1 MKRIIAS
8 IGLGAAVVGGMIS
21 PAIAEDAPQI
31 HAEVTKAT
39 SASRQVSSEIN
50 VSGTWTVEKLAVG
63 QSFTV
68 STTPTNGGVPFKWN
82 ASFPFLLDDGT
93 KVGECTA
100 DQANLTCKV
109 NVVPPAYAD
118 KIDVKG
124 SWWARARL
132 QEGAIGTEEAPIVL
146 NGEVVKKLV
155 WGDTQGTGTC
165 TSDCDNAAHYE
176 YAHPENLKFGWTN
189 DNGTVGWAIKWI
201 ATPGVEYVVKDFD
214 TPLGTLVKCAKSS
227 EWDPATTEI
236 IAATRV
242 DANTIK
248 FTAPTDSKVC
258 ITFPP
263 EQMKVP
269 EGQRSVTN
277 HAEVNGLKLEATT
290 TLKSNGGT
298 DGDGSNK
305 PKPTPAPTPEPT
317 PSPNPTTPAP
327 TPSPKP
333 SEPTPAPKPSEK
345 PTPVP
350 TTPTPKPSVTTPA
363 PKPTPNTTPAP
374 KPESKPAPKQTTP
387 QVTATKPSETNKLA
401 KTGTSVIASGILVA
415 LLALSGILILIL
427 SRKENN

>member
-1 MKRIIAS
+1 MKRMIAS
-8 IGLGAAVVGGMIS
+8 IGLGVVIVGGLIS
-21 PAIAEDAPQI
+21 PAVAEDAPQI
-31 HAEVTKAT
+31 KAEVTKAT

-68 STTPTNGGVPFKWN
+68 STNPTNGGVPFKWN
-82 ASFPFLLDDGT
+82 ASFPFVLDDGT
-93 KVGECTA
+93 KVGECIA

-109 NVVPPAYAD
+109 NEVPPSYAD

-155 WGDTQGTGTC
+155 WGDAQGTGTC
-165 TSDCDNAAHYE
+165 TNDCDNAAHYE
-176 YAHPENLKFGWTN
+176 YARPENLKFGWTN

-214 TPLGTLVKCAKSS
+214 TPLGTSVKCTKSG

-248 FTAPTDSKVC
+248 FTAPADSKVC

-333 SEPTPAPKPSEK
+333 SESIPAPKPSEK

-350 TTPTPKPSVTTPA
+350 STSTPTPKPSVTTPA
-363 PKPTPNTTPAP
+363 PKPSATTPAP
-374 KPESKPAPKQTTP
+374 KQNVTPATPKT
-387 QVTATKPSETNKLA
+387 SEQPKLA
-401 KTGTSVIASGILVA
+401 KTGSSAA
-415 LLALSGILILIL
+415 LAGVLTMLSALIGVGFYTI
-427 SRKENN
+427 SRKDNN

>member
-1 MKRIIAS
+1 MKRVLAS
-8 IGLGAAVVGGMIS
+8 IGLGAMIVGGLIS

-31 HAEVTKAT
+31 KAEVTKAT

-82 ASFPFLLDDGT
+82 ASFPFMLDDGT
-93 KVGECTA
+93 KVGECIA

-109 NVVPPAYAD
+109 NEVPPSYAD

-155 WGDTQGTGTC
+155 WGDAQGTGTC
-165 TSDCDNAAHYE
+165 TNDCDNAAHYE
-176 YAHPENLKFGWTN
+176 YARPENLKFGWTN

-201 ATPGVEYVVKDFD
+201 ATPGTEYVVKDFD
-214 TPLGTLVKCAKSS
+214 TPLGTSVKCTKSG

-236 IAATRV
+236 IEATRV

-248 FTAPTDSKVC
+248 FTAPADSKVC

-290 TLKSNGGT
+290 TLKSSGGT

-305 PKPTPAPTPEPT
+305 PKPTPAPTPKPTEPT
-317 PSPNPTTPAP
+317 PA
-327 TPSPKP
+327 PKP
-333 SEPTPAPKPSEK
+333 SEPTPAPKPS
-345 PTPVP
+345 T
-350 TTPTPKPSVTTPA
+350 TTPAPKPSVTTPA
-363 PKPTPNTTPAP
+363 PKPSATTPT
-374 KPESKPAPKQTTP
+374 PKQP
-387 QVTATKPSETNKLA
+387 ATKANPQTSEQPKLA
-401 KTGTSVIASGILVA
+401 KTGSSAALAGVLAM
-415 LLALSGILILIL
+415 LLALIGVGFYNI
-427 SRKENN
+427 SRKDNN

>member
-1 MKRIIAS
+1 MKRVLAS
-8 IGLGAAVVGGMIS
+8 IGLGAMIVGGLIS

-31 HAEVTKAT
+31 KAEVTKAT

-82 ASFPFLLDDGT
+82 ASFPFMLDDGT
-93 KVGECTA
+93 KVGECIA

-109 NVVPPAYAD
+109 NEVPPSYAD

-155 WGDTQGTGTC
+155 WGDAQGTGTC
-165 TSDCDNAAHYE
+165 TNDCDNAAHYE
-176 YAHPENLKFGWTN
+176 YARPENLKFGWTN

-201 ATPGVEYVVKDFD
+201 ATPGTEYVVKDFD
-214 TPLGTLVKCAKSS
+214 TPLGTSVKCTKSG

-236 IAATRV
+236 IEATRV

-248 FTAPTDSKVC
+248 FTAPADSKVC

-290 TLKSNGGT
+290 TLKSSGGT
-298 DGDGSNK
+298 DGNGSNK
-305 PKPTPAPTPEPT
+305 PKPTPAPTPKPTEPT
-317 PSPNPTTPAP
+317 PA
-327 TPSPKP
+327 PKP
-333 SEPTPAPKPSEK
+333 SEPTPAPKPSE
-345 PTPVP
+345 PTPAP
-350 TTPTPKPSVTTPA
+350 KPSEPTPAPKPSTTTPAPKPSVTTPA
-363 PKPTPNTTPAP
+363 PKPSATTPAP
-374 KPESKPAPKQTTP
+374 KQP
-387 QVTATKPSETNKLA
+387 ATKANPQTSEQPKLA
-401 KTGTSVIASGILVA
+401 KTGSSAALAGVLAM
-415 LLALSGILILIL
+415 LLALIGVGFHTI
-427 SRKENN
+427 SRKDNN

>member
-1 MKRIIAS
+1 MKRVLAS
-8 IGLGAAVVGGMIS
+8 IGLGAVIVGGLIS
-21 PAIAEDAPQI
+21 PAIAGDTPQI
-31 HAEVTKAT
+31 KAEVTKAT

-50 VSGTWTVEKLAVG
+50 VSGTWTVERLAVG

-82 ASFPFLLDDGT
+82 ASFPFVLDDGT

-100 DQANLTCKV
+100 DQANLTCQV
-109 NVVPPAYAD
+109 NEVPPSYAN

-155 WGDTQGTGTC
+155 WGDAEGTGTC
-165 TSDCDNAAHYE
+165 TNDCDNAAHYE
-176 YAHPENLKFGWTN
+176 YARPENLKFGWTN

-201 ATPGVEYVVKDFD
+201 VTPGTEYVVKDFD
-214 TPLGTLVKCAKSS
+214 TPLGTSVKCAKTG

-236 IAATRV
+236 VAATRV

-248 FTAPTDSKVC
+248 FTAPADSKVC

-277 HAEVNGLKLEATT
+277 HAEVNGLKLEATA
-290 TLKSNGGT
+290 TLKSSGGT
-298 DGDGSNK
+298 DGDGSNQ
-305 PKPTPAPTPEPT
+305 PKPTPTPTPEPT

-327 TPSPKP
+327 TP
-333 SEPTPAPKPSEK
+333 APKPSEK

-350 TTPTPKPSVTTPA
+350 TTTTPKPSVTTPA
-363 PKPTPNTTPAP
+363 PKPSVTAPAP
-374 KPESKPAPKQTTP
+374 RQPVAKETPKT
-387 QVTATKPSETNKLA
+387 SEQPKLA
-401 KTGTSVIASGILVA
+401 KTGSSAFIAGVLVA
-415 LLALSGILILIL
+415 ILALIGVGFYAI
-427 SRKENN
+427 SRKDNN

>member
-21 PAIAEDAPQI
+21 PAIAEDTPQI
-31 HAEVTKAT
+31 HAEVTKAN

-68 STTPTNGGVPFKWN
+68 STNPTNGGVPFKWN

-109 NVVPPAYAD
+109 NEVPPAYAD

-165 TSDCDNAAHYE
+165 TNDCDNAAHYE
-176 YAHPENLKFGWTN
+176 YARPENLKFGWTN

-214 TPLGTLVKCAKSS
+214 TPLGTSVKCAKSG

-236 IAATRV
+236 IESTRV

-248 FTAPTDSKVC
+248 FTAPADSKVC

-269 EGQRSVTN
+269 EGQRSVSN

-305 PKPTPAPTPEPT
+305 PKPTPTPSVTTPAPEPT
-317 PSPNPTTPAP
+317 PTPSETPKPTP
-327 TPSPKP
+327 TPS
-333 SEPTPAPKPSEK
+333 ETPK

-350 TTPTPKPSVTTPA
+350 TTPAPKPNVTTPA
-363 PKPTPNTTPAP
+363 PKPSATTPAP
-374 KPESKPAPKQTTP
+374 KQPVVKETP
-387 QVTATKPSETNKLA
+387 KPSETHKLA

>member
-1 MKRIIAS
+1 MKRVLAS
-8 IGLGAAVVGGMIS
+8 IGLGAIVVGGMIS
-21 PAIAEDAPQI
+21 PAIAEDTPQI

-50 VSGTWTVEKLAVG
+50 VSGTWTVERLAID

-68 STTPTNGGVPFKWN
+68 STNPTNGGVPFKWN

-109 NVVPPAYAD
+109 NEVPPAYAD

-146 NGEVVKKLV
+146 NGEVVNKLV

-165 TSDCDNAAHYE
+165 TNDCNSTAHYE
-176 YAHPENLKFGWTN
+176 YAKPENLKFGWTN

-214 TPLGTLVKCAKSS
+214 TPLGTLVKCAKSG

-236 IAATRV
+236 IAAMRV

-248 FTAPTDSKVC
+248 FTAPADSKVC

-269 EGQRSVTN
+269 EGQSSVTN
-277 HAEVNGLKLEATT
+277 HAEVNALKLEATA

-305 PKPTPAPTPEPT
+305 PKPTPAPTPE
-317 PSPNPTTPAP
+317 P

-363 PKPTPNTTPAP
+363 PKPSATTPAP
-374 KPESKPAPKQTTP
+374 KQPVTKENPKT
-387 QVTATKPSETNKLA
+387 SEQPKLA
-401 KTGTSVIASGILVA
+401 KTGSSAFFAGILATV
-415 LLALSGILILIL
+415 LALFGVGLYNI
-427 SRKENN
+427 SRKDNN

>member
-1 MKRIIAS
+1 MKRIIATL
-8 IGLGAAVVGGMIS
+8 GLGAAVLGDMIA
-21 PAIAEDAPQI
+21 PAYAEDAPQI
-31 HAEVTKAT
+31 KAEVTKAT

-50 VSGTWTVEKLAVG
+50 VSGTWTVEKLVVG

-100 DQANLTCKV
+100 DQENLTCKV
-109 NVVPPAYAD
+109 NEVPPAYAD
-118 KIDVKG
+118 KIDVEG

-165 TSDCDNAAHYE
+165 TNDCDNAAHYE
-176 YAHPENLKFGWTN
+176 YARPENLKFGWTN

-214 TPLGTLVKCAKSS
+214 TPLGTLAKCAKSG

-248 FTAPTDSKVC
+248 FTAPADSKVC

-269 EGQRSVTN
+269 EGQSSVTN

-305 PKPTPAPTPEPT
+305 PKPTPAPTP
-317 PSPNPTTPAP
+317 SVTPAP
-327 TPSPKP
+327 TPV
-333 SEPTPAPKPSEK
+333 PTPTPSA
-345 PTPVP
+345 
-350 TTPTPKPSVTTPA
+350 TPTPKPTPSQTTPAPAPKPTPSETTPA

-374 KPESKPAPKQTTP
+374 KPEPKPAPKQTTP
-387 QVTATKPSETNKLA
+387 QVTATKPSETHKLA

>member
-1 MKRIIAS
+1 MKRMIAS
-8 IGLGAAVVGGMIS
+8 IGLGAVIVGGLIS
-21 PAIAEDAPQI
+21 PAIAEDVPQI
-31 HAEVTKAT
+31 KAEVTKAT

-68 STTPTNGGVPFKWN
+68 STNPTNGGVPFKWN
-82 ASFPFLLDDGT
+82 ASFPFVLDDGT
-93 KVGECTA
+93 KVGECIA

-109 NVVPPAYAD
+109 NEVPPSYAD

-155 WGDTQGTGTC
+155 WGDAQGTGTC
-165 TSDCDNAAHYE
+165 TNDCDNAAHYE
-176 YAHPENLKFGWTN
+176 YARPENLKFGWTN

-214 TPLGTLVKCAKSS
+214 TPLGTSVKCTKSG

-236 IAATRV
+236 ITATRV
-242 DANTIK
+242 DANAIK
-248 FTAPTDSKVC
+248 FTAPADSKVC

-333 SEPTPAPKPSEK
+333 SESIPAPKPSEK

-350 TTPTPKPSVTTPA
+350 STSTPTPKPSVTTPA
-363 PKPTPNTTPAP
+363 PKPSATTPAP
-374 KPESKPAPKQTTP
+374 KQNVTPATPKT
-387 QVTATKPSETNKLA
+387 SEQPKLA
-401 KTGTSVIASGILVA
+401 KTGSSAA
-415 LLALSGILILIL
+415 LAGVLTMLSALIGVGFYTI
-427 SRKENN
+427 SRKDNN

>member
-1 MKRIIAS
+1 MKRMIAS
-8 IGLGAAVVGGMIS
+8 IGLGAVIVGGLIS

-31 HAEVTKAT
+31 KAEVTKAT

-82 ASFPFLLDDGT
+82 ASFPFMLDDGT
-93 KVGECTA
+93 KVGECIA

-109 NVVPPAYAD
+109 NEVPPSYAD

-155 WGDTQGTGTC
+155 WGDAQGTGTC
-165 TSDCDNAAHYE
+165 TNDCDNAAHYE
-176 YAHPENLKFGWTN
+176 YARPENLKFGWTN

-201 ATPGVEYVVKDFD
+201 ATPGTEYVVKDFD
-214 TPLGTLVKCAKSS
+214 TPLGTSVKCTKSG

-236 IAATRV
+236 IEATRV

-248 FTAPTDSKVC
+248 FTAPADSKVC

-290 TLKSNGGT
+290 TLKSSGGT

-305 PKPTPAPTPEPT
+305 PKPTPAPTPKPTEPT
-317 PSPNPTTPAP
+317 PA
-327 TPSPKP
+327 PKP
-333 SEPTPAPKPSEK
+333 SEPTPAPKPS
-345 PTPVP
+345 T
-350 TTPTPKPSVTTPA
+350 TTPAPKPSVTTPA
-363 PKPTPNTTPAP
+363 PKPSATTPAP
-374 KPESKPAPKQTTP
+374 KQP
-387 QVTATKPSETNKLA
+387 ATKANPQTSEQPKLA
-401 KTGTSVIASGILVA
+401 KTGSSAALAGVLAM
-415 LLALSGILILIL
+415 LLALIGVGFYTI
-427 SRKENN
+427 SRKDNN

>member
-1 MKRIIAS
+1 MKRVLAS
-8 IGLGAAVVGGMIS
+8 IGLGAVIVGGLIS

-31 HAEVTKAT
+31 KAEVTKAT

-68 STTPTNGGVPFKWN
+68 STNPTNGGVPFKWN
-82 ASFPFLLDDGT
+82 TSFPFMLDDGT
-93 KVGECTA
+93 KVGECIA

-109 NVVPPAYAD
+109 NEVPPSYAD
-118 KIDVKG
+118 KIDIKG

-155 WGDTQGTGTC
+155 WGDAQGTGTC
-165 TSDCDNAAHYE
+165 TNDCDNAAHYE
-176 YAHPENLKFGWTN
+176 YARPENLKFGWTN

-214 TPLGTLVKCAKSS
+214 TPLGTSVKCTKSG

-248 FTAPTDSKVC
+248 FTAPADSKVC

-333 SEPTPAPKPSEK
+333 SETTPAPKPSEK

-350 TTPTPKPSVTTPA
+350 STSTPTPKPSVTTPA
-363 PKPTPNTTPAP
+363 PKPSVTTPAP
-374 KPESKPAPKQTTP
+374 KQNVTPATPKT
-387 QVTATKPSETNKLA
+387 SEQPKLA
-401 KTGTSVIASGILVA
+401 KTGSSAA
-415 LLALSGILILIL
+415 LAGVLTMLSALIGVGFYTI
-427 SRKENN
+427 SRKDNN

>member
-1 MKRIIAS
+1 MKRVLAS
-8 IGLGAAVVGGMIS
+8 IGLGAVIVGGLIS

-31 HAEVTKAT
+31 KAEVTKAT

-68 STTPTNGGVPFKWN
+68 STNPTNGGVPFKWN
-82 ASFPFLLDDGT
+82 ASFPFVLDDGT

-109 NVVPPAYAD
+109 NEVPPSYAD

-155 WGDTQGTGTC
+155 WGDAQGTGTC
-165 TSDCDNAAHYE
+165 TNDCDNVAHYE
-176 YAHPENLKFGWTN
+176 YARPENLKFGWTN

-214 TPLGTLVKCAKSS
+214 TPLGTLVKCAKSG

-248 FTAPTDSKVC
+248 FTAPADSKVC

-269 EGQRSVTN
+269 EGRRSVTN

-290 TLKSNGGT
+290 TIRSNGGT
-298 DGDGSNK
+298 DGDGSTK
-305 PKPTPAPTPEPT
+305 PEPT
-317 PSPNPTTPAP
+317 PTTPSTPAPKPSETTPAP
-327 TPSPKP
+327 KP
-333 SEPTPAPKPSEK
+333 SESTPAPKPSEK
-345 PTPVP
+345 PSPTPS
-350 TTPTPKPSVTTPA
+350 TSTPTPKPSVTTPA
-363 PKPTPNTTPAP
+363 PKPSVTTPAP
-374 KPESKPAPKQTTP
+374 KQNVTPAKPKT
-387 QVTATKPSETNKLA
+387 SEQPKLA
-401 KTGTSVIASGILVA
+401 KTGASAAITGALA
-415 LLALSGILILIL
+415 LLLALLGVGIYSI
-427 SRKENN
+427 SRKDTK

>member
-1 MKRIIAS
+1 MKRILAS

-21 PAIAEDAPQI
+21 PAIAEDTPQI

-68 STTPTNGGVPFKWN
+68 STNPTNGGVPFKWN

-109 NVVPPAYAD
+109 NEVPPAYAD

-165 TSDCDNAAHYE
+165 TNDCDNAAHYE
-176 YAHPENLKFGWTN
+176 YARPENLKFGWTN
-189 DNGTVGWAIKWI
+189 DNNTVGWAIKWI

-214 TPLGTLVKCAKSS
+214 TPLGTLVKCAKSG

-248 FTAPTDSKVC
+248 FTAPADSKVC

-269 EGQRSVTN
+269 EGHNSVTN
-277 HAEVNGLKLEATT
+277 RAEVNGLKLEATT
-290 TLKSNGGT
+290 TIRSNGGT

-317 PSPNPTTPAP
+317 PTPSVTPTPAP
-327 TPSPKP
+327 VPTPTPSV
-333 SEPTPAPKPSEK
+333 TPAPKP
-345 PTPVP
+345 TPSQTAPV
-350 TTPTPKPSVTTPA
+350 PTPKPTPSETKPA

-374 KPESKPAPKQTTP
+374 KPEPKPAPKQTTP
-387 QVTATKPSETNKLA
+387 QVTATKPSETTKLA